1 MERHTKTVPTGR
13 HPVIHDEVMVKEYSM
28 NTKSTFIQKSL
39 LALVIGLCSLTN
51 ISAQQ
56 DAQFTQF
63 MFNKLTFNPGY
74 AGSTIAPRLSA
85 IHRQQW
91 VGLEGAPVTSAIN
104 FNTTLA
110 KQRVGMGLT
119 FIHDQIGPTRDW
131 TAQMAYAYKIPL
143 DEGTL
148 SVGLQGVLRQYRV
161 VWNDARLTHQ
171 QDNAVMM
178 AESSKILPNA
188 GLGLY
193 YEAPTFYVGVS
204 MPHIL
209 ENKLDLLEDFAST
222 DITSL
227 ANRHIFGM
235 AGVLIDVA
243 DDIKIKPA
251 LMVKYV
257 KNAPIDADLN
267 LTAILKNDFW
277 VGLSYRFGGS
287 KVEGIGESID
297 AYIQYQLTNTLRV
310 GMAYDFT
317 LSELRSQN
325 SGTYEFFVTYDLRKT
340 GRISNPRFF

>member
-1 MERHTKTVPTGR
+1 
-13 HPVIHDEVMVKEYSM
+13 M
-28 NTKSTFIQKSL
+28 NITTTFIQKSL
-39 LALVIGLCSLTN
+39 LALIIGISSLTN
-51 ISAQQ
+51 LSAQQ

-74 AGSTIAPRLSA
+74 AGNTVAPRLTA

-104 FNTTLA
+104 FNTSIA

-119 FIHDQIGPTRDW
+119 FIHDKIGPTRDW
-131 TAQMAYAYKIPL
+131 SAQMAYSYKIPIE
-143 DEGTL
+143 EGTL
-148 SVGLQGVLRQYRV
+148 SIGLQGVIRQYRV

-171 QDNAVMM
+171 QDNAVML
-178 AESSKILPNA
+178 AESSRIIPNA

-193 YEAPTFYVGVS
+193 YEASKFFLGVS
-204 MPHIL
+204 IPHIL
-209 ENKLDLLEDFAST
+209 ENELDLLEDFVST

-235 AGVLIDVA
+235 AGVLFDA
-243 DDIKIKPA
+243 TEDIKIKPA

-257 KNAPIDADLN
+257 NNAPLDVDLN
-267 LTAILKNDFW
+267 LTAILKNDLW
-277 VGLSYRFGGS
+277 IGLSYRFGGS
-287 KVEGIGESID
+287 EVKGIGESIS
-297 AYIQYQLTNTLRV
+297 AYVQYQLTNTLRI

-317 LSELRSQN
+317 LSELQSQN

>member
-1 MERHTKTVPTGR
+1 
-13 HPVIHDEVMVKEYSM
+13 M
-28 NTKSTFIQKSL
+28 NITSTLQKSL
-39 LALVIGLCSLTN
+39 LALAIGLCSLTN
-51 ISAQQ
+51 LSAQQ

-74 AGSTIAPRLSA
+74 AGSTIAPRLTA

-104 FNTTLA
+104 FNTSLA
-110 KQRVGMGLT
+110 KERVGMGLT

-131 TAQMAYAYKIPL
+131 SAQMAYSYKIPI
-143 DEGTL
+143 ENGTL
-148 SVGLQGVLRQYRV
+148 SIGLQGVLRQYRV

-171 QDNAVMM
+171 QDNSVMT
-178 AESSKILPNA
+178 AESSKLIPNA

-193 YEAPTFYVGVS
+193 YETPKYFVGIS

-209 ENKLDLLEDFAST
+209 ENELDLLEDFATT

-227 ANRHIFGM
+227 ANQHIFGM

-243 DDIKIKPA
+243 EDIKIKPA

-257 KNAPIDADLN
+257 ENAPLDIDLN
-267 LTAILKNDFW
+267 LTAILKNDLW
-277 VGLSYRFGGS
+277 IGLSLRFGGS
-287 KVEGIGESID
+287 EVQGIGESID
-297 AYIQYQLTNTLRV
+297 AYVQYQLTNTLRV

-317 LSELRSQN
+317 LSEIRSQT
-325 SGTYEFFVTYDLRKT
+325 SGTYEFFVSYDLRKT

>member
-1 MERHTKTVPTGR
+1 MG
-13 HPVIHDEVMVKEYSM
+13 IHRNQYSM
-28 NTKSTFIQKSL
+28 NSKTTFIQKSL

-51 ISAQQ
+51 LSAQQ

-74 AGSTIAPRLSA
+74 AGSTIAPSLSA

-91 VGLEGAPVTSAIN
+91 VGIEGSPVTSAIN

-131 TAQMAYAYKIPL
+131 SAQMAYSYRIPL

-148 SVGLQGVLRQYRV
+148 SVGLQGLIRQYRV
-161 VWNDARLTHQ
+161 IWNDARLTHQ

-178 AESSKILPNA
+178 AESSRIIPNA

-193 YEAPTFYVGVS
+193 YEAPKFFLGIS

-209 ENKLDLLEDFAST
+209 ENELDLLEDFVST

-243 DDIKIKPA
+243 EDIKIKPA
-251 LMVKYV
+251 LMIKYV
-257 KNAPIDADLN
+257 ENTPIDADLN
-267 LTAILKNDFW
+267 LTAILKNDLW
-277 VGLSYRFGGS
+277 IGLSYRFGGS
-287 KVEGIGESID
+287 DVQGIGESID
-297 AYIQYQLTNTLRV
+297 AYLQYQLTNTLRV

-317 LSELRSQN
+317 LSELRSQAA
-325 SGTYEFFVTYDLRKT
+325 GTYEFFVTYDLRKT